1 MAKLALLISKI
12 LKLIEKRC
20 DEMSFLNSFLDN
32 ANQKKKTNDFV
43 EYCRE
48 NLILDSGQP
57 YDPLGRPFMGE
68 IISVY
73 NSHPHITIEK
83 GAQTGF
89 STLAIAHA
97 LYMVDILKKNIIY
110 YLPTDRMATRF
121 GPTRFD
127 PYVNRSEYLKGRL
140 NGTDQPGLKEIDSY
154 FLYIL
159 GLVSKTGAISIPADE
174 IIFDE
179 VALINQENMD
189 LAQDRISAPGSLGW
203 QKYFS
208 VALYEED
215 GIDDL
220 FQSSDMRKWLIKCSG
235 CNHSSVVE
243 DEFPECF
250 VKRNGQVELI
260 CIKCGKKL
268 DVAMGDWV
276 PEHPDRSKDRLG
288 YRVPQ
293 IIVPD
298 ANLQLIWN
306 RWGRVQDKPSK
317 RAQFRRSV
325 LALPDSGN
333 MQPVSSE
340 VLKRVEAA
348 SDYYFTDYS
357 STPTGIGI
365 DMGDQAHVAVAEPW
379 GDTVRYLCFWE
390 VDVEDLAEL
399 IARIEE
405 KYNVGCLIIDAMPY
419 KTESKKVVRL
429 LQKATGYIQYFSGS
443 ELKEG
448 VEGKDEK
455 EVKKITVDRDESLD
469 ETTDL
474 FAATPPLAYL
484 PKPRNTDEEKIINT
498 VKSHLKK
505 LVKEEIGEGED
516 KKIRYKKNVPN
527 HFGMAMNSARMA
539 VDFVKKGTGNGT
551 VFSDSALKIIKGLRI
566 YG

>member
-1 MAKLALLISKI
+1 MLKDQNKKVKSILEIKKAIDEIERQKI
-12 LKLIEKRC
+12 KTADFIQYSRQN
-20 DEMSFLNSFLDN
+20 FILDN
-32 ANQKKKTNDFV
+32 KQA
-43 EYCRE
+43 
-48 NLILDSGQP
+48 
-57 YDPLGRPFMGE
+57 YDPIERPFMEE
-68 IISVY
+68 IVSIY

-89 STLAIAHA
+89 STLAIAHV
-97 LYMVDILKKNIIY
+97 LYMVDVLKRNVIY
-110 YLPTDRMATRF
+110 YLPTDRMAERF
-121 GPTRFD
+121 GKTRFD
-127 PYVNRSEYLKGRL
+127 PYINRSQYLKGRL

-174 IIFDE
+174 IVFDE

-220 FQSSDMRKWLIKCSG
+220 FQLSDMRKWLIKCSG
-235 CNHSSVVE
+235 CGHYSTVE

-250 VKRNGQVELI
+250 VKKGGEVSLV

-268 DVAMGDWV
+268 DVTAGKWV

-293 IIVPD
+293 LIVPG

-348 SDYYFTDYS
+348 SDYFFTDYS
-357 STPTGIGI
+357 ARQTGVGI
-365 DMGDQAHVAVAEPW
+365 DMGDNAHVAVAEPYED
-379 GDTVRYLCFWE
+379 GIRLLHFWE
-390 VDVEDLAEL
+390 IDVEDLGSLVEQ
-399 IARIEE
+399 IE
-405 KYNVGCLIIDAMPY
+405 KKFNVGCLIIDAMPY
-419 KTESKKVVRL
+419 KTESKKVVRSL
-429 LQKATGYIQYFSGS
+429 RKATGYIQYFSGS
-443 ELKEG
+443 EMKEG
-448 VEGKDEK
+448 TEGKDEK
-455 EVKKITVDRDESLD
+455 EVRKITVDRDESLD

-474 FAATPPLAYL
+474 FACTPPLALL
-484 PKPRNTDEEKIINT
+484 PKPRNTDEEKIIST

-505 LVKEEIGEGED
+505 LVKEEIGEGES
-516 KKIRYKKNVPN
+516 KIIRYKRNVPN
-527 HFGMAMNSARMA
+527 HFGMAINSARMA
-539 VDFVKKGTGNGT
+539 VEFVTKGVGKG
-551 VFSDSALKIIKGLRI
+551 VIFDEWQLKVIRSMKV
-566 YG
+566 YQ

>member
-1 MAKLALLISKI
+1 MSIINELVAKK
-12 LKLIEKRC
+12 EKM
-20 DEMSFLNSFLDN
+20 E
-32 ANQKKKTNDFV
+32 DFV
-43 EYCRE
+43 QYCRE
-48 NLILDSGQP
+48 YLILDNGQI
-57 YDPLGRPFMGE
+57 YDPIGRPFMEE
-68 IISVY
+68 IVSIY
-73 NSHPHITIEK
+73 NSHPHVTIEK

-97 LYMVDILKKNIIY
+97 LFMVDVMKRNIIY
-110 YLPTDRMATRF
+110 YLPTDKMATRF
-121 GPTRFD
+121 GQTRFD
-127 PYVNRSEYLKGRL
+127 PYINRSDYLKGRL

-174 IIFDE
+174 IVFDE

-220 FQSSDMRKWLIKCSG
+220 FQLSDMRKWLIKCSG
-235 CNHSSVVE
+235 CGHYSAVE
-243 DEFPECF
+243 DEFPDCF
-250 VKRNGQVELI
+250 VKKDGDVRII
-260 CIKCGKKL
+260 CIKCSKAL
-268 DVAMGDWV
+268 DVTEGRWV
-276 PEHPDRSKDRLG
+276 AEHPDRSKDRLG

-293 IIVPD
+293 LIVPG

-348 SDYYFTDYS
+348 SDYNFTDYS
-357 STPTGIGI
+357 TRCTGVGI
-365 DMGDQAHVAVAEPW
+365 DMGDQAHVAIAEPYED
-379 GDTVRYLCFWE
+379 GIRLLSFWE
-390 VDVEDLAEL
+390 VDVEDLEAL
-399 IARIEE
+399 IEQIEE
-405 KYNVGCLIIDAMPY
+405 KYHVDCLIIDAMPY
-419 KTESKKVVRL
+419 KTESKKVVRRL
-429 LQKATGYIQYFSGS
+429 KKATGYIQYFSGS

-448 VEGKDEK
+448 TEGEDEK
-455 EVKKITVDRDESLD
+455 KVKKITVDRDESLD

-474 FAATPPLAYL
+474 FACTPPLALL
-484 PKPRNTDEEKIINT
+484 PKPRNTDEEKLINT

-527 HFGMAMNSARMA
+527 HFGMAINSARMA
-539 VDFVKKGTGNGT
+539 IEFVKKGTGNGT
-551 VFSDSALKIIKGLRI
+551 VFDDQLLKIIKGLKI

>member
-1 MAKLALLISKI
+1 MSI
-12 LKLIEKRC
+12 LKEIASKGRSTLDFIQYCRQH
-20 DEMSFLNSFLDN
+20 FTLDN
-32 ANQKKKTNDFV
+32 
-43 EYCRE
+43 
-48 NLILDSGQP
+48 GQV
-57 YDPLGRPFMGE
+57 YDPIGRPFMEE
-68 IISVY
+68 IVSVY

-89 STLAIAHA
+89 STLAIAHV
-97 LYMVDILKKNIIY
+97 LYMADVLKRNVIY
-110 YLPTDRMATRF
+110 YLPTDRMAVRF
-121 GPTRFD
+121 GQTRFD
-127 PYVNRSEYLKGRL
+127 PYINRSQYLKGRL

-174 IIFDE
+174 IVFDE

-220 FQSSDMRKWLIKCSG
+220 FQLSDIRKWLIKCSSCG
-235 CNHSSVVE
+235 HYSIVE

-250 VKRNGQVELI
+250 VKKDGEVSLV
-260 CIKCGKKL
+260 CIKCGQKL
-268 DVAMGDWV
+268 DVTAGKWV
-276 PEHPDRSKDRLG
+276 AEHPDRSKDRLG

-293 IIVPD
+293 LIVPG

-340 VLKRVEAA
+340 ILKRVEAA
-348 SDYYFTDYS
+348 SDYYFAHYS
-357 STPTGIGI
+357 TSETGVGI
-365 DMGDQAHVAVAEPW
+365 DMGDNAHIAVAEPY
-379 GDTVRYLCFWE
+379 GDGIRLLHFWE
-390 VDVEDLAEL
+390 VDVEDLEVLIEL
-399 IARIEE
+399 IEE
-405 KYNVGCLIIDAMPY
+405 KFNVGCLITDAMPY
-419 KTESKKVVRL
+419 KTESKKIVRRL
-429 LQKATGYIQYFSGS
+429 KKATGYIQYFSGS

-448 VEGKDEK
+448 TEGEGEK

-474 FAATPPLAYL
+474 FACNPPLALL
-484 PKPRNTDEEKIINT
+484 PKPLTLEEEKIINT

-527 HFGMAMNSARMA
+527 HFGMAINSARMA
-539 VDFVKKGTGNGT
+539 VELIRKGTGNGV
-551 VFSDSALKIIKGLRI
+551 VFDDSSLKIIKGLKI

>member
-1 MAKLALLISKI
+1 MIKDQYKKSILEIKKTMDDREKQKSKAI
-12 LKLIEKRC
+12 DFVQYCRDNLT
-20 DEMSFLNSFLDN
+20 LDN
-32 ANQKKKTNDFV
+32 
-43 EYCRE
+43 
-48 NLILDSGQP
+48 GQA
-57 YDPLGRPFMGE
+57 YDPLSRPFMEE
-68 IISVY
+68 IVSVY

-89 STLAIAHA
+89 STLAIAHV
-97 LYMVDILKKNIIY
+97 LYMVDVMKRNVIY
-110 YLPTDRMATRF
+110 YLPTDRMAVRF
-121 GPTRFD
+121 GQTRFD
-127 PYVNRSEYLKGRL
+127 PYINRSQYLKSRL
-140 NGTDQPGLKEIDSY
+140 TGTDQPGLKEIDSY

-174 IIFDE
+174 IVFDE

-220 FQSSDMRKWLIKCSG
+220 FQLSDMRKWHIKCSG
-235 CNHSSVVE
+235 CGHYSAVE

-250 VKRNGQVELI
+250 VAKDRDVRLV
-260 CIKCGKKL
+260 CIKCGKAL
-268 DVAMGDWV
+268 DVAAGRWV
-276 PEHPDRSKDRLG
+276 AEHPDRSKDRLG

-293 IIVPD
+293 LIVPG

-333 MQPVSSE
+333 MQPVSGE
-340 VLKRVEAA
+340 VLKRIETA
-348 SDYYFTDYS
+348 SDYFFTDYS
-357 STPTGIGI
+357 VKVTGVGI
-365 DMGDQAHVAVAEPW
+365 DMGDQAHVAVAEPYED
-379 GDTVRYLCFWE
+379 GIRILHFWE
-390 VDVEDLAEL
+390 VDVEEL
-399 IARIEE
+399 EALVEQIEE
-405 KYNVGCLIIDAMPY
+405 KFNVGCLIIDAMPY
-419 KTESKKVVRL
+419 KTESKKIVRRL
-429 LQKATGYIQYFSGS
+429 KKAIGYIQYFSGV

-448 VEGKDEK
+448 IEGKDEK
-455 EVKKITVDRDESLD
+455 EVRKITVDRDESLD

-474 FAATPPLAYL
+474 FACTPPLALL
-484 PKPRNTDEEKIINT
+484 PKPRNPTEEKVINT

-527 HFGMAMNSARMA
+527 HFGMAINSARMA
-539 VDFVKKGTGNGT
+539 VDFVGRGIGKGII
-551 VFSDSALKIIKGLRI
+551 FDESQLKILRSMKI
-566 YG
+566 YQ